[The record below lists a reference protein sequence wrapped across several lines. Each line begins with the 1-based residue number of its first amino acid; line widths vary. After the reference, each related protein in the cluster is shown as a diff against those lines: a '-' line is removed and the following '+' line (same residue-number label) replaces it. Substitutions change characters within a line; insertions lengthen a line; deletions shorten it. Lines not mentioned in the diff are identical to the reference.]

1 MQLHNTSSSP
11 SLSLLS
17 TMVDHKLKDEKPFS
31 FLTYSPS
38 FDDHISLTFPSY
50 EWEEELIPL
59 HNNFVSQ
66 AFHLPTPSLPLL
78 DIEPLSQDVLDT
90 YSSAAE
96 QNRGEGDLEKS
107 TKKRKLNIEHSVRII
122 SDITTYTNFPGSKA
136 LSMETISRYFYMP
149 ITQAAM
155 ELDVGLTLLKRRCRE
170 LGFRRW
176 PHRKLMSL
184 LALISNVKERQK
196 MQGGENTGIFKNAIE
211 ILENERRR
219 IEENPDLEFTD
230 KTKKLRQACFKATHK
245 MKKKRSL
252 MSDQSQM
259 SKPSC
264 SSSGSVVSEEESVVE
279 GVESDEEVKYL
290 LCGFTSEFSG
300 L

>member
-1 MQLHNTSSSP
+1 MA
-11 SLSLLS
+11 
-17 TMVDHKLKDEKPFS
+17 DHKLKEERPFS

-38 FDDHISLTFPSY
+38 FDDHISLTFPSF
-50 EWEEELIPL
+50 EWEEELLPL

-66 AFHLPTPSLPLL
+66 SFHLPTITLPLPDL
-78 DIEPLSQDVLDT
+78 ESLSQDVLNT
-90 YSSAAE
+90 YSSTE
-96 QNRGEGDLEKS
+96 QNRGEGDLEKN
-107 TKKRKLNIEHSVRII
+107 TKKRKLNIEEHSVGII

-136 LSMETISRYFYMP
+136 LSKETISRYFYVP

-184 LALISNVKERQK
+184 LALINNVKERQK
-196 MQGGENTGIFKNAIE
+196 MDGGENTGIFKNAVE
-211 ILENERRR
+211 ILEDERRR

-230 KTKKLRQACFKATHK
+230 KTKRLRQACFKATHK
-245 MKKKRSL
+245 MKKKKRSL
-252 MSDQSQM
+252 KSEMSII
-259 SKPSC
+259 PSS
-264 SSSGSVVSEEESVVE
+264 SSSGSVVSEEESVIE
-279 GVESDEEVKYL
+279 GIESDDEEVKYL

>member
-1 MQLHNTSSSP
+1 
-11 SLSLLS
+11 
-17 TMVDHKLKDEKPFS
+17 MVDHKLKEEKPFS

-38 FDDHISLTFPSY
+38 FDDHIGSSLTFPSF
-50 EWEEELIPL
+50 EWEEELLPL
-59 HNNFVSQ
+59 HNNFFSQ
-66 AFHLPTPSLPLL
+66 AFHLPTPSLSLP

-90 YSSAAE
+90 YSSTE
-96 QNRGEGDLEKS
+96 QNRGEGDLEKN
-107 TKKRKLNIEHSVRII
+107 TKKRKLNIEHNVRII

-184 LALISNVKERQK
+184 LALINNVKQK
-196 MQGGENTGIFKNAIE
+196 REGGEKAGIFKNAIE

-230 KTKKLRQACFKATHK
+230 KTKRLRQACFKATHK

-252 MSDQSQM
+252 ESNQSQM
-259 SKPSC
+259 SIPSC
-264 SSSGSVVSEEESVVE
+264 SNSCSVVSEEESVIE

>member
-1 MQLHNTSSSP
+1 
-11 SLSLLS
+11 
-17 TMVDHKLKDEKPFS
+17 MVDHKLKEDKPFS

-38 FDDHISLTFPSY
+38 FDDHIRSSLTFPSFD
-50 EWEEELIPL
+50 WEEELLPL

-66 AFHLPTPSLPLL
+66 AFHLPTPSLSLPDL
-78 DIEPLSQDVLDT
+78 EPLSQDVLDS
-90 YSSAAE
+90 YSSAE
-96 QNRGEGDLEKS
+96 QNRGEDDLDMN
-107 TKKRKLNIEHSVRII
+107 TKKRRLNREHNVRII
-122 SDITTYTNFPGSKA
+122 SDVTTYTTFPASKA
-136 LSMETISRYFYMP
+136 LSMEIISRYFYMP

-196 MQGGENTGIFKNAIE
+196 MHGREKAGIFKNAVE
-211 ILENERRR
+211 ILEDERRR
-219 IEENPDLEFTD
+219 IEENPDLEFSD
-230 KTKKLRQACFKATHK
+230 KTKRLRQACFKATHK

-252 MSDQSQM
+252 MSRM
-259 SKPSC
+259 SIPSC
-264 SSSGSVVSEEESVVE
+264 SSSGSVLSEEESVIE

-290 LCGFTSEFSG
+290 LCGFTNEFSG

>member
-1 MQLHNTSSSP
+1 
-11 SLSLLS
+11 
-17 TMVDHKLKDEKPFS
+17 MVDHKLKEEKPFS

-38 FDDHISLTFPSY
+38 FDDHIRSSLTFPSFD
-50 EWEEELIPL
+50 WEEELLPL

-66 AFHLPTPSLPLL
+66 AFHLPTPSLSLPDL
-78 DIEPLSQDVLDT
+78 EPLSQDVLDS
-90 YSSAAE
+90 YSSAE
-96 QNRGEGDLEKS
+96 QNRGEYDLDMN
-107 TKKRKLNIEHSVRII
+107 TKKRKLNREHNVRII
-122 SDITTYTNFPGSKA
+122 SDMTTYTTFPASKA

-155 ELDVGLTLLKRRCRE
+155 DLDVGLTLLKRRCRE

-184 LALISNVKERQK
+184 LALINNVKQQK
-196 MQGGENTGIFKNAIE
+196 REGGEKAGIFKNAIE

-230 KTKKLRQACFKATHK
+230 KTKRLRQACFK
-245 MKKKRSL
+245 SN
-252 MSDQSQM
+252 QSQM
-259 SKPSC
+259 SIPSC
-264 SSSGSVVSEEESVVE
+264 SNSCSVVSEEESVIE

>member
-1 MQLHNTSSSP
+1 
-11 SLSLLS
+11 
-17 TMVDHKLKDEKPFS
+17 MVDHRLKEEKPFS

-38 FDDHISLTFPSY
+38 FDDHILCSSLTFPSF
-50 EWEEELIPL
+50 EWEEELLPL
-59 HNNFVSQ
+59 HDNFVSQ
-66 AFHLPTPSLPLL
+66 AFHLLTPSLSLP

-90 YSSAAE
+90 YSSTE
-96 QNRGEGDLEKS
+96 QNRGEGDLEKN
-107 TKKRKLNIEHSVRII
+107 TKKRKLNIEHNVRII
-122 SDITTYTNFPGSKA
+122 SDVTTYTNFPGSKA

-196 MQGGENTGIFKNAIE
+196 REGGEKAGIFKNALE
-211 ILENERRR
+211 ILENEKRR

-230 KTKKLRQACFKATHK
+230 KTKRLRQACFKATHK

-252 MSDQSQM
+252 IKSDQSQM
-259 SKPSC
+259 PMPSC
-264 SSSGSVVSEEESVVE
+264 SSSGSVVSDEESVLE

-290 LCGFTSEFSG
+290 LCGFTSHEFSG
-300 L
+300 F